1 MASPLTPTLAKPP
14 CPFLALR
21 HARAAKALDISP
33 RMLLKLRQAG
43 QVPFVRLGRA
53 VVYPVPELEKM
64 LRELTTREVSA

>member
-1 MASPLTPTLAKPP
+1 MANPLIPTIARPP
-14 CPFLALR
+14 YPVLALR

-53 VVYPVPELEKM
+53 VVYPVPELEKW
-64 LRELTTREVSA
+64 LSEQTSREVRS